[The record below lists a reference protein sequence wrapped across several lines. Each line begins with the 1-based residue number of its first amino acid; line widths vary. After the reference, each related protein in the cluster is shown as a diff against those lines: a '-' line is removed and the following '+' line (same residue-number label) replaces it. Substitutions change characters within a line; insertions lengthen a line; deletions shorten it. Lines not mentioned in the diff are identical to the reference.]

1 MLHLSHELD
10 ILEAWKAVL
19 FVCLVIWGRSGLTS
33 SNNKWNVSSYI
44 LLIKCSVSD
53 SPGLMISFFITR
65 NQTCLYTNILSCTR
79 RNFSTVSLDILPK
92 FSLMDEE
99 VTISA
104 KNLIPQSIVKLE
116 TRLAK
121 SDERFNFVSSNL
133 YKVGDSGSISTDSD
147 PPLASSSYQGCHG
160 SGPLWSVQA
169 LPGHKPRLWPQ
180 NIGDHLTYE
189 LTLRD
194 PASDEVLVRGSAV
207 KSFMAA
213 GVKRVVVREGPLRGV
228 LFLPPEPGPAVI
240 TINGGAM
247 NNQVP
252 EDR

>member
-1 MLHLSHELD
+1 
-10 ILEAWKAVL
+10 
-19 FVCLVIWGRSGLTS
+19 
-33 SNNKWNVSSYI
+33 
-44 LLIKCSVSD
+44 
-53 SPGLMISFFITR
+53 MISFFITR
-65 NQTCLYTNILSCTR
+65 NRTCLYTNILSCTR
-79 RNFSTVSLDILPK
+79 RKFSTVSLDILPK

-104 KNLIPQSIVKLE
+104 RNLLPQSIVKLE

-121 SDERFNFVSSNL
+121 PDERFNFVSSNL
-133 YKVGDSGSISTDSD
+133 YKVDDSGCISTVSD
-147 PPLASSSYQGCHG
+147 APLPSSSYQGCYG

-169 LPGHKPRLWPQ
+169 LSGHKPRLWPK
-180 NIGDHLTYE
+180 NIGDLLTYE

-207 KSFMAA
+207 KSFVAS

>member
-1 MLHLSHELD
+1 MLV
-10 ILEAWKAVL
+10 W
-19 FVCLVIWGRSGLTS
+19 LVICGRSGVTG
-33 SNNKWNVSSYI
+33 SNNQRNVSSYI
-44 LLIKCSVSD
+44 LLTKCSVSD
-53 SPGLMISFFITR
+53 SPELMISFFITR
-65 NQTCLYTNILSCTR
+65 NLTCLYTNILSCTR
-79 RNFSTVSLDILPK
+79 RKFSTVSLDILPK
-92 FSLMDEE
+92 FSPMDEE

-104 KNLIPQSIVKLE
+104 KNLLPQSIVKLE

-121 SDERFNFVSSNL
+121 PDERFNFVSSNL
-133 YKVGDSGSISTDSD
+133 YKVDDSGSISTVSD
-147 PPLASSSYQGCHG
+147 APLPSSSYQGCYG

-169 LPGHKPRLWPQ
+169 LPGHKPRLWPK
-180 NIGDHLTYE
+180 NIGDPLTYE

-207 KSFMAA
+207 KSFVAS